1 MELPKLGVEGSNPFR
16 RSSSYPRFDPRRSFA
31 RAQCLGRCASIR
43 GMEPA
48 IQPTCPACGGVLV
61 ALSRCA
67 SCGSAGRV
75 KDYRVESTLAQH
87 PHSRVYSGRT
97 ADGTRVAIKELL
109 FSLVPTIEQVD
120 AFSREAAFLRVL
132 DDRNTPRLIDAFMVG
147 AGVDTRLYL
156 VQEFIEGE
164 SLLTRLQREPLR
176 GAAFDDVATKV
187 LEILSAL
194 HNRTPRIIH
203 RDIKPANLVFRPNRE
218 LVLVDFGS
226 ARHLE
231 QTVTFGSTMVGTVG
245 YMPPEQLGGTIDESS
260 DLHALGA
267 SLLHA
272 ATGKAPSAFLVDGMH
287 LAFGTVSGLSP
298 KQTEFLAK
306 LTAPKRADRFST
318 AKEALR
324 WLRSAYQPPRRKLAP
339 AAVATLV
346 LLGLG
351 ASLLVYA
358 TRRAGGAPQSQRGS
372 VSGEPGW
379 SDLLAE
385 ARTGTRSLWTSET
398 AYFAEFGRYTADF
411 AATGF
416 APDVWCP
423 DGARTRHTEA
433 PLPGEAVGCHFLYGV
448 IIAGGAAQPTIT
460 VYARGAVEPVRGK
473 AWVTAFQGP
482 KAGIPEEW
490 RNDKLLAT
498 LASHGR

>member
-1 MELPKLGVEGSNPFR
+1 
-16 RSSSYPRFDPRRSFA
+16 
-31 RAQCLGRCASIR
+31 
-43 GMEPA
+43 MEPA
-48 IQPTCPACGGVLV
+48 IQPICSACGGALV

-87 PHSRVYSGRT
+87 PHSRVYSGRS

-120 AFSREAAFLRVL
+120 AFSREAAFLRGL
-132 DDRNTPRLIDAFMVG
+132 DNRNTPRFIDSFMVG
-147 AGVDTRLYL
+147 AAVDTRLYL

-164 SLLTRLQREPLR
+164 SLLARLQREPLR

-187 LEILSAL
+187 LEILTAL

-203 RDIKPANLVFRPNRE
+203 RDIKPANLVFRPNGE

-287 LAFGTVSGLSP
+287 LAFGTVPGLSP
-298 KQTEFLAK
+298 KQTAFLSK
-306 LTAPKRADRFST
+306 LTAPKRADRFAT
-318 AKEALR
+318 ATEALR
-324 WLRSAYQPPRRKLAP
+324 WLRSPYQRPRPKLAP
-339 AAVATLV
+339 ARVAAVAGLV
-346 LLGLG
+346 LLGIG
-351 ASLLVYA
+351 ASLLVFT
-358 TRRAGGAPQSQRGS
+358 TRWAGGAPQFQRAL
-372 VSGEPGW
+372 SGDPRW
-379 SDLLAE
+379 SDFLAE
-385 ARTGTRSLWTSET
+385 ARTGTRALWTSES
-398 AYFAEFGRYTADF
+398 AYFAEFNRYTTDF

-416 APDVWCP
+416 APEVWCP
-423 DGARTRHTEA
+423 DGARTRHLEA

-448 IIAGGAAQPTIT
+448 IIAGGVAQPTIT

-490 RNDKLLAT
+490 TNDKLVAT
-498 LASHGR
+498 LATHGR

>member
-1 MELPKLGVEGSNPFR
+1 ME
-16 RSSSYPRFDPRRSFA
+16 A
-31 RAQCLGRCASIR
+31 
-43 GMEPA
+43 A
-48 IQPTCPACGGVLV
+48 IQLTCSACGGVLV

-87 PHSRVYSGRT
+87 PHSRVYSGRS

-120 AFSREAAFLRVL
+120 AFSREAAFLRAL
-132 DDRNTPRLIDAFMVG
+132 DDRNTPRFIDAFMVG

-164 SLLTRLQREPLR
+164 SLLARLQREPLR

-203 RDIKPANLVFRPNRE
+203 RDIKPANLVFRPNGE
-218 LVLVDFGS
+218 LVVVDFGS

-260 DLHALGA
+260 DLYALGA

-272 ATGKAPSAFLVDGMH
+272 ATGTAPSAFLVDGMH
-287 LAFGTVSGLSP
+287 LEFGTVSGLSAR
-298 KQTEFLAK
+298 QTEFLAK

-318 AKEALR
+318 ATEALR
-324 WLRSAYQPPRRKLAP
+324 WLRSPYQPPRRKLGPARV
-339 AAVATLV
+339 AAVAGLV
-346 LLGLG
+346 LVGVG

-358 TRRAGGAPQSQRGS
+358 TRPAGGAPQSQRGGAP
-372 VSGEPGW
+372 GEPAW
-379 SDLLAE
+379 SDLLGE
-385 ARTGTRSLWTSET
+385 ARTGTRALWTSEA
-398 AYFAEFGRYTADF
+398 AYFAEFNRYTADF

-448 IIAGGAAQPTIT
+448 IIAGGVAQPTIT

-490 RNDKLLAT
+490 TNNKLVAT